1 MKNIY
6 EAADFFMLRH
16 AMLPKQSAFERYKRD
31 SVFQEAVLVA
41 SPELAKALET
51 SALSDKTTQSLLKYF
66 QRMTFRATPFGL
78 FSAVGWGTFADK
90 SSLSVS
96 HETVQ
101 KALRPDMKWV
111 QKVKEL
117 RHSDKAFVKG
127 LKVMTN
133 PFIVTERDRLTLVKF
148 EEEKAKRRS
157 YSIKATLFSKAVM
170 QLAEKPIRYETLL
183 THLIKQ
189 FEAHEPEKI
198 EQHLWQIF
206 SQEFLLSELTPDL
219 ATTYTGEKLLSPE
232 LAQLFKTWSSK
243 GLGEGIAELNSIYE
257 MMSSVAE
264 VEYPVSV
271 DSCQT
276 KESTLSRGI
285 QETLARAATILM
297 RLAPQK
303 EPSSIDTY
311 YTSFIE
317 KYGTRRLV
325 PFLELIDETTG
336 LGLPKMSPP
345 QEPIAEN
352 PLFSCMQ
359 QEELVIDDLVKEWDD
374 LPNEKA
380 QMVPL
385 SMELFF
391 ELDAESE
398 EAIDKGNYRLILN
411 PTVASPQAACTFG
424 RFFALWDATKVE
436 TMRDFLKKE
445 EALIPYA
452 AFVEASF
459 LPDSARTSNVC
470 FQAKVRNYQLPFHY
484 HEANEQTL
492 TLSDIYVGATQE
504 KLYLFSKKLHKPL
517 MVTLSTSVNP
527 DLAPPFLKFILA
539 ISRAHFSPF
548 SNFPWHAASNAS
560 YLPRIRYENV
570 ILCPRRWRF
579 QIEESCERQLAKSKL
594 LSWLEKQKVPQQIQL
609 CHYDNRLFLD
619 CQQESHLEL
628 LLQELL
634 QKREITLFESLS
646 SLHGYAQEFV
656 VPLVKRSEHQLK
668 ESSYAY
674 PRAETLPSALR
685 HFLPGSHW
693 LYLKIFTTQEN
704 EATFIQEE
712 LLPFA
717 ESQGGSWFYVRY
729 AEERAH
735 IRLRFYQPQ
744 EKLLQIIHNWAKW
757 QIEQQKISDIEI
769 ASYER
774 ELERYGGPECIELAE
789 EFFHADSQLCAKI
802 LHLPDLPFVC
812 AFDIVQMIDHF
823 FDTLDEQ
830 IAFLKPM
837 EVDNALLAGQ
847 RAKLKTFGEFSHDL
861 FSLTPLK
868 QYVEKIDLLESQ
880 GKLWNTKKGIL
891 DSLIHMHC
899 NRLLGIDSTLEK
911 LARVTALY
919 ALKRKRGLAACK

>member
-16 AMLPKQSAFERYKRD
+16 AMLPKQSAFESYKQHTA
-31 SVFQEAVLVA
+31 FQEAVLVA

-51 SALSDKTTQSLLKYF
+51 SSIHDKTDQSLLKYF
-66 QRMTFRATPFGL
+66 QRMSFRATPFGL

-96 HETVQ
+96 HETVR
-101 KALRPDMKWV
+101 KAIRPDMKWV

-117 RHSDKAFVKG
+117 RQSDKAFVKG

-133 PFIVTERDRLTLVKF
+133 PFVVKERDRLTLVKF
-148 EEEKAKRRS
+148 EEEKGKKRS
-157 YSIKATLFSKAVM
+157 YSIKATLFSNAVVS
-170 QLAEKPIRYETLL
+170 LAEKPIRYDTLL
-183 THLIKQ
+183 ALLIKQ

-206 SQEFLLSELTPDL
+206 SQDFLLSELSPDL
-219 ATTYTGEKLLSPE
+219 ATTYTGDKLLTPE
-232 LAQLFKTWSSK
+232 LTELFKTWASK
-243 GLGEGIAELNSIYE
+243 PIGEGISDLNAIYE
-257 MMSSVAE
+257 MMTSIAE

-276 KESTLSRGI
+276 KECSLPSAI
-285 QETLARAATILM
+285 QETIARAATILM

-303 EPSSIDTY
+303 GPSSIDTY

-336 LGLPKMSPP
+336 LGLPNMNPNEEAVRESP
-345 QEPIAEN
+345 
-352 PLFSCMQ
+352 LLSYLQ
-359 QEELVIDDLVKEWDD
+359 QEELLIDDLVNGWDE
-374 LPNEKA
+374 LPIEKA
-380 QMVPL
+380 QMAAL

-391 ELDAESE
+391 EIAAASE
-398 EAIDKGNYRLILN
+398 EAIDKGDYRLILN

-424 RFFALWDATKVE
+424 RFFSLWDETKAE
-436 TMRDFLKKE
+436 KMRAFLKKE
-445 EALIPYA
+445 EAHIPYA

-470 FQAKVRNYQLPFHY
+470 FQAKVRSYQMPFHY
-484 HEANEQTL
+484 HEADEQTL
-492 TLSDIYVGATQE
+492 ALSDIYVGATQE
-504 KLYLFSKKLHKPL
+504 KLYLFSKKLQKPL

-539 ISRAHFSPF
+539 ICRAPFSPF
-548 SNFPWHAASNAS
+548 NTFPWHIAPNAS

-579 QIEESCERQLAKSKL
+579 RIEESCERKLAKAKL
-594 LSWLEKQKVPQQIQL
+594 LAWLEKQQVPSQIQL
-609 CHYDNRLFLD
+609 CHYDNRLYLD
-619 CQQESHLEL
+619 WKQEAHFEL
-628 LLQELL
+628 LLQDLL
-634 QKREITLFESLS
+634 QKREIMLFEALS
-646 SLHGYAQEFV
+646 SQQGYAQEFV
-656 VPLVKRSEHQLK
+656 VPLVKRSEYALK
-668 ESSYAY
+668 ESTYVY
-674 PRAETLPSALR
+674 PRAETLPQTLR
-685 HFLPGSHW
+685 HFLPGSPW
-693 LYLKIFTTQEN
+693 LYVKIFTTQEH

-717 ESQGGSWFYVRY
+717 ESQQGKWFYVRY
-729 AEERAH
+729 AEEKAH

-744 EKLLQIIHNWAKW
+744 KGELSIIHNWAKT
-757 QIEQQKISDIEI
+757 QIEQNTISDIEI
-769 ASYER
+769 ASYDR

-789 EFFHADSQLCAKI
+789 EFFHADSRLCAKL
-802 LHLPDLPFVC
+802 LHLPDLPFVAAC
-812 AFDIVQMIDHF
+812 NIVQLIEHF
-823 FDTLDEQ
+823 FATLDEQ
-830 IAFLKPM
+830 IAFLKPV

-847 RAKLKTFGEFSHDL
+847 RAKLKTLGESSLDL
-861 FSLTPLK
+861 FSLTPLTH
-868 QYVEKIDLLESQ
+868 YIEKIDLLESQ